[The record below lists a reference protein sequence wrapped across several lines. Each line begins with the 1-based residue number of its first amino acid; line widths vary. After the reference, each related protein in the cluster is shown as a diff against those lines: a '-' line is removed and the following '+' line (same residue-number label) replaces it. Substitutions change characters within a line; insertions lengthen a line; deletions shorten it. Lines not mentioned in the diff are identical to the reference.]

1 MGKAERKKGFHEKI
15 YQTDTGQLHQG
26 RYNLIDAFLNALYD
40 KFRRF
45 ELHREDAVARLI
57 PRGEKLLDMGCGGG
71 SFIFKVKD
79 KFKELHGIDIAS
91 NRVHDA
97 NRLKEERHPK
107 ANISFRVV
115 DIDTGLPYAD
125 GYFDTVTCIAT
136 FQLIYDPYFVIDEL
150 RRVLKKRGVLMLEVP
165 NMAWLPRRI
174 SLLFGNLSRTS
185 GAGGWDGGT
194 LHYFTVGSMKVFLEE
209 QGFKVTGVSGA
220 GIFSSLRNWWVSLL
234 SGDII
239 VKAEKN

>member
-1 MGKAERKKGFHEKI
+1 MSKAERKKKFHEKI
-15 YQTDTGQLHQG
+15 YEADAVQIHQG
-26 RYNLIDAFLNALYD
+26 RFNLIDTLLNSIYD
-40 KFRRF
+40 TFIRF

-57 PRGEKLLDMGCGGG
+57 PGGEKLLDMGCGGG

-79 KFKELHGIDIAS
+79 KFKEIHGIDIAS
-91 NRVHDA
+91 NRIHDA
-97 NRLKEERHPK
+97 TRLKEEKHPK
-107 ANISFRVV
+107 DNISFRVV

-125 GYFDTVTCIAT
+125 GYFDAVTCIAT

-150 RRVLKKRGVLMLEVP
+150 RRVLKNGGVLMIEVP

-194 LHYFTVGSMKVFLEE
+194 LHYFTVSSFKAFLQE
-209 QGFKVTGVSGA
+209 QGFKVTCVSGA

-239 VKAEKN
+239 IKAEKV